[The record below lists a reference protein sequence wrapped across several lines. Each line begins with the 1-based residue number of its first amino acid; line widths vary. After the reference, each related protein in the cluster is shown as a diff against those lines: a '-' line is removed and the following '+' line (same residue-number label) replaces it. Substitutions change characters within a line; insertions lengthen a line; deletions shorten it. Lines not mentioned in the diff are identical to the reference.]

1 MRTPAPFSPRRPVAL
16 AAIAVLLVTGA
27 AAGVAFASG
36 GGHPAGHK
44 SHVHNAGSRAPDAID
59 RAARTALDRLV
70 ANGTIDQAQANA
82 IERQV
87 AAGSIDPAALIAA
100 GTVNAAQMQAVAN
113 SLAQVKRSFAGAGGN
128 HPHGQKVA
136 APGGGDQAPAVIVR
150 AAHTALQR
158 LVASGTIDQAQARTI
173 EHDIA
178 TGSMD
183 THALVANGTLN
194 PAQMR
199 AVQHAL
205 ADLKSAV
212 VSQH

>member
-1 MRTPAPFSPRRPVAL
+1 MRIPAPFSPRRPVAV
-16 AAIAVLLVTGA
+16 AVITVLVATGA

-36 GGHPAGHK
+36 GGHK
-44 SHVHNAGSRAPDAID
+44 THVHNAGSRAPDAID
-59 RAARTALDRLV
+59 RAARTALDKLV

-82 IERQV
+82 IERHV
-87 AAGSIDPAALIAA
+87 AAGFIDPAALIAA
-100 GTVNAAQMQAVAN
+100 GTVSATQMQAVAS
-113 SLAQVKRSFAGAGGN
+113 SLDQVKRSFAGATGN

-136 APGGGDQAPAVIVR
+136 APGSGDRAPAVIVR
-150 AAHTALQR
+150 AAHTRLQR
-158 LVASGTIDQAQARTI
+158 LVASGTIDPAQARAI

-183 THALVANGTLN
+183 THALVANGTLS